1 MALTKKLR
9 SLKKKGQEACICN
22 PSMTLSLFK
31 DPVAPSLHQALEFY
45 IVLVF
50 VLASGKDLYLGL
62 GKHGCFL
69 HSVTYDECWMS

>member
-1 MALTKKLR
+1 MLLQMGPLLHLGPIITLV
-9 SLKKKGQEACICN
+9 
-22 PSMTLSLFK
+22 PSTTLSLFK

-62 GKHGCFL
+62 GKHGYFL
-69 HSVTYDECWMS
+69 HSVTCDECWMS